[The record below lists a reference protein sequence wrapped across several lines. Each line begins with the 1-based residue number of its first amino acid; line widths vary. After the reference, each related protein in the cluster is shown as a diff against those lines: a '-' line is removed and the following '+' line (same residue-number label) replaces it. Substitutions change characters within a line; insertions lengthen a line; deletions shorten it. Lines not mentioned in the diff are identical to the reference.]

1 MLPEKKEIEDRK
13 IVMQKQHDDLIAKIK
28 QGRDALLN
36 METTLVGLKGAIAQA
51 NWTLGLFKEE
61 KKKQW
66 KSGTQKI
73 KSPF

>member
-61 KKKQW
+61 KKK
-66 KSGTQKI
+66 
-73 KSPF
+73 